1 MLLSPRDFLKLWAD
15 LGLTSLV
22 SEASIPSFSLPVFPR
37 QKECSP
43 CSESTEVPGGTDEPV
58 APLLPFTPSQ
68 WQHSLSFWL
77 NLQSFSTHAGDLTP
91 QPRET
96 AVQKEAASNTRFFS
110 PPSQLSDHQTY
121 KCYSPVCTHKP
132 TAWKAGGTWKD
143 QKGHIPCCTYT
154 LSESGPSMYNQFKTA
169 RLEELFLLMPPGKHQ
184 KTLLGTIPAD
194 IAIVTASKAKK
205 ILLFT
210 AQGVLIYHCGQN

>member
-1 MLLSPRDFLKLWAD
+1 MNLLL
-15 LGLTSLV
+15 
-22 SEASIPSFSLPVFPR
+22 
-37 QKECSP
+37 P
-43 CSESTEVPGGTDEPV
+43 CSHSHLRSDSILSHSDSTFKASVPMQVT
-58 APLLPFTPSQ
+58 S
-68 WQHSLSFWL
+68 HLSHVKQQCRKKQQAIL
-77 NLQSFSTHAGDLTP
+77 
-91 QPRET
+91 
-96 AVQKEAASNTRFFS
+96 FFFFP

-205 ILLFT
+205 NIAVYCSGCFNLPLWSKLKMNCLFEWT
-210 AQGVLIYHCGQN
+210 NI